1 MTCLAGPCEPL
12 DRHLLE
18 VAECVAREG
27 ALVAHKLARVFS
39 VGTEEALDLVVFAAL
54 LHDVGKADVEYNDE
68 SGYYPRHEVK
78 STAVAY
84 KAMKRLGL
92 VENCRLNGESGISG
106 ICKAVLAAIALHHYS
121 HKAPKAGASSFKARC
136 GDPVHAIKKWSP
148 HTPLGASMKGAVI
161 AALEEGTENL
171 CFDNIVNSLSKTPPR
186 LASAI
191 SAILGVLNKC
201 DIETAKKNRCKETT
215 SASST
220 KELA

>member
-18 VAECVAREG
+18 VADCVAREG

-39 VGTEEALDLVVFAAL
+39 VGPEEALDLVVFAAL

-84 KAMKRLGL
+84 KAMKRLSL
-92 VENCRLNGESGISG
+92 VENCHLGGESGVSG

-121 HKAPKAGASSFKARC
+121 HKAPKASTSSFKARC
-136 GDPVHAIKKWSP
+136 GDPIHAVEKWSP
-148 HTPLGASMKGAVI
+148 RTPLGVSLKEAVVVTVD
-161 AALEEGTENL
+161 EGTDLGL
-171 CFDNIVNSLSKTPPR
+171 CFDNIVKSLSKTQPR

-191 SAILGVLNKC
+191 SAILGILNKC
-201 DIETAKKNRCKETT
+201 DIETAKKNRCR
-215 SASST
+215 
-220 KELA
+220 